1 MRDNKTSCGILGFE
15 VSIKTGEAI
24 QRGLGY
30 ITPELGRKLWGSFID
45 VRIIQAELK
54 SQHWMERC
62 RNVGETWRNFRCK
75 EQASL
80 TFGFGG
86 GRSD

>member
-1 MRDNKTSCGILGFE
+1 MCVRDNKTSCGILGFE

-62 RNVGETWRNFRCK
+62 
-75 EQASL
+75 
-80 TFGFGG
+80 
-86 GRSD
+86 